1 MMKNQLIKIIT
12 IISIVASSNIFA
24 QDIERENA
32 LTVLDKLLSPFE
44 DITESALDNNLDGVK
59 KGFKKIKNSKNRVK
73 LEKYI
78 NQKNYTQ
85 IALLSSQIFEDEI
98 TNFKYKDIIKNQIEI
113 EHLDYMGFRLLAILK
128 KEKIDYKNMNKVLL
142 NAKKNWNS
150 IKNNI
155 KDKNRV
161 DAFNLLFDGLEVSIK
176 KQNKDMI
183 KILASMD
190 LALVDVIENNL
201 R

>member
-1 MMKNQLIKIIT
+1 MKNQLIKIIT